1 MRIYLI
7 GMPGIGKST
16 LGKVLA
22 KQLNYEFIDMDQY
35 IEMQACMFV
44 DEIFDAYGEEHFRAL
59 ERNTLTEFL
68 HIDNIVIATG
78 GGIIKNKQ
86 NKELL
91 QGLCVYLTADLKDI
105 SSRLAES
112 GIVRPLLKDNKLEE
126 LYIQRKD
133 LYEYF
138 SDLTVDNTNMDKAI
152 ERIMEAV
159 Q

>member
-44 DEIFDAYGEEHFRAL
+44 DEIFAAYGEEHFRAL

-152 ERIMEAV
+152 EKIMEAV

>member
-112 GIVRPLLKDNKLEE
+112 GIVRPLLKDTKLEE

-152 ERIMEAV
+152 EKIMEAV

>member
-59 ERNTLTEFL
+59 ERNTLEEFL

-152 ERIMEAV
+152 EKIMEAV

>member
-59 ERNTLTEFL
+59 ERNTLAEFL

-152 ERIMEAV
+152 EKIMEAV

>member
-22 KQLNYEFIDMDQY
+22 KELNYEFIDMDQY

-152 ERIMEAV
+152 EKIMEAV

>member
-7 GMPGIGKST
+7 GMPGCGKST

-35 IEMQACMFV
+35 IEKEACMFI
-44 DEIFDAYGEEHFRAL
+44 DEIFDAYGEEYFRAL
-59 ERNTLTEFL
+59 ESNILKEFQNFD
-68 HIDNIVIATG
+68 HIVVATG
-78 GGIIKNKQ
+78 GGVIKNKQ

-91 QGLCVYLTADLKDI
+91 QGICVYLSSDLNDI
-105 SSRLAES
+105 RLRLQQSE
-112 GIVRPLLKDNKLEE
+112 IVRPLLKTKSVEE
-126 LYIQRKD
+126 LYQERKD

-138 SDLTVDNTNMDKAI
+138 ADITVENKNI
-152 ERIMEAV
+152 EDTIAKIMEAI

>member
-152 ERIMEAV
+152 EKIMEAV